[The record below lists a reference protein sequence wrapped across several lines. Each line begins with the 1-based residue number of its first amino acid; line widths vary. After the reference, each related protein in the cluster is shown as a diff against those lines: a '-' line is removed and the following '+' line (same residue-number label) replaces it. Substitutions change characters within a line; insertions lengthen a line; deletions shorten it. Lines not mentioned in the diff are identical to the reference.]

1 MSNYNEV
8 CGWILGKPLG
18 VSKPKR
24 QDTLESTW
32 RTITEGRSMPLTRHL
47 RKSDTWES
55 HGRKAAAL
63 AVDPTTPPSSKPKVM
78 KKSET
83 FKERSSG
90 GSPSPSP
97 GGSGRLKRESS
108 LTHDELNR
116 RVEAFIKKFNDEMR
130 LQRQE
135 SLKQYQEMMGRGAH

>member
-1 MSNYNEV
+1 MGDFVNA
-8 CGWILGKPLG
+8 GKPLG

-24 QDTLESTW
+24 QDTLENTW
-32 RTITEGRSMPLTRHL
+32 RKITEGRSMPLTRHL

-55 HGRKAAAL
+55 HGRRS
-63 AVDPTTPPSSKPKVM
+63 PTMVVEPATPPPSKVM

-83 FKERSSG
+83 FKEGRGG

-97 GGSGRLKRESS
+97 GGSGRLKREPS
-108 LTHDELNR
+108 LTQDELNR

-135 SLKQYQEMMGRGAH
+135 SLKQYQEMMGRGGAQSF